1 MTKLTKQQTKNHLF
15 PPRQIYFNDED
26 KSYHLE
32 LDGFNCFLQLTK
44 TGADVIEL
52 ACANTP
58 VHKTWGYFWGYKNY
72 PKDDRLF
79 GPTLPQKNS
88 DIIHLASPDKK
99 ALLAVADVLS
109 NKECWKQESQI
120 KDHPKTQKYRTFNPI
135 PITQEILKENL
146 WDQLA
151 AIESRYKDQISKLGI
166 DNVDHKKWNKR
177 FEFVSNKLDK
187 LSDQTE

>member
-1 MTKLTKQQTKNHLF
+1 MTTEQQTEIYLF
-15 PPRQIYFNDED
+15 PPSQIYFNDED

-58 VHKTWGYFWGYKNY
+58 VHKTYGHFWGYKNY
-72 PKDDRLF
+72 PKDDRIF
-79 GPTLPQKNS
+79 GPTLPQKNT

-109 NKECWKQESQI
+109 NKECWRKEFQR
-120 KDHPKTQKYRTFNPI
+120 KDHPKSQKYITFNPI
-135 PITQEILKENL
+135 PITRDILIENL
-146 WDQLA
+146 
-151 AIESRYKDQISKLGI
+151 YKQIDVAEEKYYDQIQKLGS
-166 DNVDHKKWNKR
+166 DYVDHKKWRKR
-177 FEFVSNKLDK
+177 IEFVFNRLDK
-187 LSDQTE
+187 L